1 MPNTAKNSPTT
12 AKFDGA
18 AWYRPDDP
26 LMQFI
31 GCKSTLAHWRV
42 DGRGAAFKKMA
53 GGKGS
58 RIIYSG
64 ATLNNWL
71 AGLEDMPRKAAVA
84 A

>member
-1 MPNTAKNSPTT
+1 MSNTAKTSPTA
-12 AKFDGA
+12 AKFDDNS
-18 AWYRPDDP
+18 WYRPTDP

-31 GCKSTLAHWRV
+31 GCKSTLAHWRI
-42 DGRGAAFKKMA
+42 DGRGPSFKKMA

-64 ATLNNWL
+64 AVLNNWL